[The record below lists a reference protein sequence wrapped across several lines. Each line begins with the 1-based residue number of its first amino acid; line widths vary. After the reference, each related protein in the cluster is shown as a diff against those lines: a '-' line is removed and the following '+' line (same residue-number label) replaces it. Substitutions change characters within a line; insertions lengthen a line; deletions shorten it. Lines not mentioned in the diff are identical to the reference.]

1 MTGEVFTA
9 VMLHLMLHLML
20 SAATF
25 PLVAYL
31 LGKPSDG
38 YAVLFWLTTPWSALL
53 VLLVLSH
60 LAPGYPGL
68 VLVASTV
75 AHLLLGA
82 LWARNRWRS
91 LREGLQ
97 GELRAWEVGMIT
109 DLPDGIRREV
119 DGSFTVHLEDHA
131 ATVAWWVSSWMLSI
145 PHVVCGTLI
154 GKVRRALYDR
164 LQELAEQ

>member
-1 MTGEVFTA
+1 MTEEVFTA
-9 VMLHLMLHLML
+9 VVLHLMLHLML

-38 YAVLFWLTTPWSALL
+38 YAVLFWLSTPWSALL
-53 VLLVLSH
+53 VLLVLFH

-68 VLVASTV
+68 VLAASTA

-91 LREGLQ
+91 LRGALQ
-97 GELRAWEVGMIT
+97 GELRAWEAGMLT

-131 ATVAWWVSSWMLSI
+131 ATVAWWVSSWMMSI

-154 GKVRRALYDR
+154 GRVRRALYDR
-164 LQELAEQ
+164 LQELAER